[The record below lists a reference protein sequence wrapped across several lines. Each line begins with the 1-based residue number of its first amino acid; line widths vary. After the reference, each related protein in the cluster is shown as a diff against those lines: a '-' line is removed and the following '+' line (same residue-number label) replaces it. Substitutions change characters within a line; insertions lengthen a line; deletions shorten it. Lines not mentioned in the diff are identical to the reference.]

1 MKPQYAAFGM
11 PAGSELIIIAI
22 FFLGPILVVAWL
34 LKMFFNGRSERAK
47 LRSEIT
53 RLADEVS
60 RLNNARIDSPRAK

>member
-11 PAGSELIIIAI
+11 PAGAELIIIAI
-22 FFLGPILVVAWL
+22 FFLGPILGVAWL
-34 LKMFFNGRSERAK
+34 LKMFSNGRNEREN

-60 RLNNARIDSPRAK
+60 RLNNARTDSPRTK